1 MVKKMLVSGML
12 SLFLLQSITV
22 LPVVLAAEPSVET
35 AADAGD
41 KPLGSEEGKKEKKG
55 LPSSRFMKILFDS
68 TYTYYMDTENVRW
81 IICPHT
87 NNEQV
92 VDVWI
97 KMVPDSD
104 ALDAGKNYT
113 YPAKYYLEHYYIR
126 PSAQQI
132 QFLCELEVTG
142 RPDNNIQE
150 RPYSAGNWENLV
162 PGSVEDS
169 IYHAVLANI
178 KNLPAV
184 PKKDT
189 SGTLSDMVD
198 EYLRISL

>member
-1 MVKKMLVSGML
+1 MLVSGML

-87 NNEQV
+87 NNEQI

-104 ALDAGKNYT
+104 AADASGSYS

-126 PSAQQI
+126 PSTQQI
-132 QFLCELEVTG
+132 QFMCELEVTG
-142 RPDNNIQE
+142 RPNNDIQE
-150 RPYSAGNWENLV
+150 RAYSASNWENLV

-169 IYHAVLANI
+169 IYHAVLENI
-178 KNLPAV
+178 KNV
-184 PKKDT
+184 PDVSKKDT
-189 SGTLSDMVD
+189 SGSVSDILD
-198 EYLRISL
+198 EYLRISI